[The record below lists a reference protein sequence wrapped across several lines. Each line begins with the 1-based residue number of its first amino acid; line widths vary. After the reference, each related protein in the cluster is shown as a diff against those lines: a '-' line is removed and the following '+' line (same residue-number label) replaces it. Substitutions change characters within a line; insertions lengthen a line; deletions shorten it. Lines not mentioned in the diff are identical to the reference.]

1 MTVEEV
7 KAVKRKNIVV
17 GIKIDG
23 HSRELLNWA
32 LVKVAE
38 TGDHVVAIH
47 VCSDSDSTSKNK
59 PLLDEYLQVYEGLCN
74 AKKVDL
80 TGDVLTGS
88 SIQKVLVREAKNLA
102 AESLIVGIRREFR
115 LGTCWFSVAKYCA
128 KRLPQTTDILAIYNG
143 KVVYRRSS
151 SNRLPGREGD
161 PKPSFYLV
169 RDQSLTDNQSEFGD
183 SETSETPRHS
193 HEVICNSRN
202 DSFNSPVQKHKKF
215 HSSSFSFVTERCPEE
230 RPGWPL
236 LRIATAPVTQ
246 PAAVAKKLSVAQWV
260 MSLPNRPPPKSPQSK
275 AGFSSIELEN
285 SLMVENLD
293 KLIKTN
299 SSGRKWLNYNVIKTS
314 TSQFSSDKL
323 IGNGGYNRVYKGLL
337 PGGKPVAVK
346 VLKSSKE
353 AWKDFTQ
360 EVDIMSSLKHK
371 NITPL
376 LGICVEDNELIS
388 VYDFLS
394 GGNLEENLHGNS
406 KKTSVLSWELRFKL
420 AVEIAEALNYL
431 HNECSRPVIHRDVKS
446 SNILLSNEFEP
457 KVLSDFGL
465 AIWGPSDS
473 SFLTDNDVVGTFGYL
488 APEYF
493 MYGKV
498 SDKVDVYSFGVVLLE
513 LLSGRKAITFDADKG
528 QESLVMWA
536 KLKLETGNLRSTLD
550 LNLEGNIDE
559 TQIQRMGLAARLCL
573 TRSARLR
580 PKMSQVL
587 EILNGKTDVDEW
599 LNTRFGDQ
607 NEAENQDN
615 TDDEVY
621 PHLKAESHL
630 GLALLDVEETTP
642 SFNSMER
649 SSKMSLEEYLKERLS
664 SSSSLD

>member
-151 SNRLPGREGD
+151 SNRLPGGKGD
-161 PKPSFYLV
+161 PKPSFHLV
-169 RDQSLTDNQSEFGD
+169 RDQSLTYNQSKFGD

-202 DSFNSPVQKHKKF
+202 DSFSSPVQKHKKF
-215 HSSSFSFVTERCPEE
+215 HSISFSFVKECCAEE

-236 LRIATAPVTQ
+236 LRIATAPVTR

-260 MSLPNRPPPKSPQSK
+260 MSLPNRPRPESPQPK
-275 AGFSSIELEN
+275 AGFSSIEIEN

-293 KLIKTN
+293 RLIKTN
-299 SSGRKWLNYNVIKTS
+299 SSGLKWFAYDVIKTS
-314 TSQFSSDKL
+314 TSQFSSEKL
-323 IGNGGYNRVYKGLL
+323 IGDGGYNRVYKGLL
-337 PGGKPVAVK
+337 LGGKPVAVK
-346 VLKSSKE
+346 VLKFSKE

-406 KKTSVLSWELRFKL
+406 KETSVLSWELRFKL
-420 AVEIAEALNYL
+420 AVEIAQALNYL
-431 HNECSRPVIHRDVKS
+431 HNKCSRPVIHRDVKS

-457 KVLSDFGL
+457 KLSDFGL

-513 LLSGRKAITFDADKG
+513 LLTGRKAITFDADKG

-536 KLKLETGNLRSTLD
+536 KLKLETGNLRSILD
-550 LNLEGNIDE
+550 LNLDGNIDE

-580 PKMSQVL
+580 PKMSQIL
-587 EILNGKTDVDEW
+587 ELLNGERDVDEW
-599 LNTRFGDQ
+599 VNTQLGDQ

-630 GLALLDVEETTP
+630 GLALLDVEDTTTP

-664 SSSSLD
+664 RSSSLD